1 MHHPDAEAAVISKS
15 LPSGIKLVIIGSTS
29 FWGHDSANLCRGLAH
44 ELAQLQSLV
53 VVTGGMDGVQAE
65 FSHAYVQARRAATFP
80 EHLFQLLPRGMEAC
94 SVGVTLVAG
103 NDLWERREILGRVGD
118 VCLIVEGGPGT
129 EHEAQ
134 VATAHGIPLIPLA
147 RTGGCAQ
154 DLYSEIARPAVAT
167 PSDWALLNDRSASHA
182 DVIQAVRNLLLN
194 LHRSNA

>member
-1 MHHPDAEAAVISKS
+1 
-15 LPSGIKLVIIGSTS
+15 
-29 FWGHDSANLCRGLAH
+29 
-44 ELAQLQSLV
+44 
-53 VVTGGMDGVQAE
+53 
-65 FSHAYVQARRAATFP
+65 
-80 EHLFQLLPRGMEAC
+80 MEAC

-154 DLYSEIARPAVAT
+154 DLHAEIARPAVAT